1 MEAEPVVGNM
11 LTLSASERS
20 NNCLSANKF
29 DLSEAVCRM
38 GWLVRRFGCTS
49 PAVTQNWTA
58 SPTVAH
64 IIFDTTPFIIVYH
77 IFSIWQK
84 ISDLCFPC
92 TTF

>member
-1 MEAEPVVGNM
+1 MGVEPVVGNM

-29 DLSEAVCRM
+29 DLSEADSCM
-38 GWLVRRFGCTS
+38 GWLVRRFGCAS
-49 PAVTQNWTA
+49 PAVTQNWMT
-58 SPTVAH
+58 SPPVAN
-64 IIFDTTPFIIVYH
+64 IIFDTTPYIIVYH
-77 IFSIWQK
+77 IFSIRQK